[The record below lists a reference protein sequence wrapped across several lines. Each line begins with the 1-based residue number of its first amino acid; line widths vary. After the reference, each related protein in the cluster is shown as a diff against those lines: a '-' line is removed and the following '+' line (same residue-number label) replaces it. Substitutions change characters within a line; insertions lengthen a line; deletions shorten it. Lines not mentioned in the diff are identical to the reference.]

1 MMMLTAEE
9 KTIIKLS
16 FAQLNE
22 DNVNIAEYFYDNLF
36 QMAPLIK
43 PMFKSDRKII
53 EQHFYELIS
62 AAVNEI
68 DHFESL
74 RPRLLELGKRHR
86 KYGAQTNHFAVVKA
100 AFILSIQ
107 YALRE
112 KCNET
117 MGVAWSKYINDI
129 SQVMIEGLSS
139 CD

>member
-1 MMMLTAEE
+1 MLTAKE
-9 KTIIKLS
+9 KNMIKLS

-43 PMFKSDRKII
+43 PMFKSERKLI

-62 AAVNEI
+62 AAVDEI
-68 DHFESL
+68 DNFESL
-74 RPRLLELGKRHR
+74 RSRLLELGRRH
-86 KYGAQTNHFAVVKA
+86 KVYGAKISHFAVVKA

-112 KCNET
+112 KCNEAL
-117 MGVAWSKYINDI
+117 VLAWSKYIDNI